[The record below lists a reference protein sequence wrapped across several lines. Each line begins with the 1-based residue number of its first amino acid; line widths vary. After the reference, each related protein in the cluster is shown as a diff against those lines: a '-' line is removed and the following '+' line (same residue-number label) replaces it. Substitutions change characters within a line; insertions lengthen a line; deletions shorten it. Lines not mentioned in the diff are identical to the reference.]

1 MKNKIYTK
9 SIFRELKSSR
19 ARFISILI
27 IILLGT
33 AFYSGIKAA
42 GPNMKSSME
51 SFYISQNLMDSKIV
65 SNLGLSDNDLKLLEE
80 SDRVLSYYG
89 SHTIDA
95 NLANENSV
103 VRFMEYDSEN
113 PSNINNLI
121 LVEGRLP
128 EKSGEIV
135 IDEGALRNNKNLN
148 IGSTYT
154 IESDKETMK
163 SFNKT
168 SFEIVGI
175 VKSPLYIERLTKP
188 TTTVGKGTIDYFA
201 VINKKDI
208 AMDTYTEIYVKFN
221 NVENLG
227 AYSDEYKEKMKENN
241 EYLKS
246 LYFERTTLRVEEL
259 KNETKDKLKDGYEEI
274 KNGEEKLLEGR
285 AEIEN
290 HKLTLNNGKAAYD
303 KAVIDFNR
311 NMNKA
316 ESEIEKGEAQIASGQ
331 QQISKEK
338 EKLELWNKELETSKI
353 NIDKAKNELI
363 SQGINPDEDLTE
375 PQSSIDN
382 MNSLINSYNGLSKD
396 IKTTIDGLNE
406 NKTIPM
412 EKIEIW
418 SKTISNLGEKNLEG
432 LIINLKDNP
441 QDINTA
447 LALSN
452 EIDDLVVNLKGQV
465 ESLNILVTSVREY
478 KRGEDLYNGQLKDYR
493 IAKEKLDEE
502 ENKVSD
508 GKYELIISR
517 EKLQGAKEQGLRE
530 LEKSREDLIKAEG
543 DISSALLEIEES
555 EGQLLEAKDEMKKA
569 EEEISSLK
577 EGKYYFFD
585 RNDNPGYSEFNDV
598 VKRLSAIATVFPMFF
613 FIVAVLICLTT
624 MTRMVEE
631 NRLEIGTLKA
641 LGYNNIEIAKKYV
654 IYASFASIIGSLLGV
669 IIGFNLFPKVIY
681 EAYSNQYVMPSLK
694 VIYYPSYIL
703 QSTILSVIC
712 TVGASFIVLKVDL
725 KSNPSALMQPKAPK
739 MGKKILLE
747 RIKPVWRRLNFNQ
760 KVTFR
765 NLFRYKQRMIMTIFG
780 IAACTGMVIT
790 GFGLKD
796 SISEL
801 TEKQFNNIWKYQAIV
816 TFDED
821 SSREEDEKF
830 YNVLYGI
837 KEFENSLGV
846 HIETVSF
853 IKEGM
858 NKQNVSMV
866 IPMDDSELNEFVLLN
881 DRKTEEVYKLSDE
894 GVIINEKLA
903 KLLDVSKGDIITFTD
918 EDNNSYEVKVSAI
931 VENYLN
937 HSLYM
942 SPSYYKQ
949 VIGEEPKFN
958 SQLLKLN
965 IAEGEE
971 DTVASILMD
980 CDKVVNVTLTSNL
993 AASSEN
999 IMGTLNIV
1007 VIILIVSAGGLAFVV
1022 LYNLNNIN
1030 VSERI
1035 RELSTIKV
1043 LGFYDR
1049 EVTMYIF
1056 RENFILTVLGIVMG
1070 TFLGKILHS
1079 FVLNTAESD
1088 SMMMSPNIFIS
1099 SYIYAILLTILFS
1112 TLVMVMMHRKLKKV
1126 NMIDALKSNE

>member
-1 MKNKIYTK
+1 
-9 SIFRELKSSR
+9 
-19 ARFISILI
+19 
-27 IILLGT
+27 
-33 AFYSGIKAA
+33 
-42 GPNMKSSME
+42 
-51 SFYISQNLMDSKIV
+51 
-65 SNLGLSDNDLKLLEE
+65 
-80 SDRVLSYYG
+80 
-89 SHTIDA
+89 
-95 NLANENSV
+95 
-103 VRFMEYDSEN
+103 
-113 PSNINNLI
+113 
-121 LVEGRLP
+121 
-128 EKSGEIV
+128 
-135 IDEGALRNNKNLN
+135 
-148 IGSTYT
+148 
-154 IESDKETMK
+154 
-163 SFNKT
+163 
-168 SFEIVGI
+168 
-175 VKSPLYIERLTKP
+175 
-188 TTTVGKGTIDYFA
+188 
-201 VINKKDI
+201 
-208 AMDTYTEIYVKFN
+208 
-221 NVENLG
+221 
-227 AYSDEYKEKMKENN
+227 
-241 EYLKS
+241 
-246 LYFERTTLRVEEL
+246 
-259 KNETKDKLKDGYEEI
+259 
-274 KNGEEKLLEGR
+274 
-285 AEIEN
+285 
-290 HKLTLNNGKAAYD
+290 
-303 KAVIDFNR
+303 
-311 NMNKA
+311 
-316 ESEIEKGEAQIASGQ
+316 
-331 QQISKEK
+331 
-338 EKLELWNKELETSKI
+338 
-353 NIDKAKNELI
+353 
-363 SQGINPDEDLTE
+363 
-375 PQSSIDN
+375 
-382 MNSLINSYNGLSKD
+382 
-396 IKTTIDGLNE
+396 
-406 NKTIPM
+406 
-412 EKIEIW
+412 
-418 SKTISNLGEKNLEG
+418 
-432 LIINLKDNP
+432 
-441 QDINTA
+441 
-447 LALSN
+447 
-452 EIDDLVVNLKGQV
+452 
-465 ESLNILVTSVREY
+465 
-478 KRGEDLYNGQLKDYR
+478 
-493 IAKEKLDEE
+493 
-502 ENKVSD
+502 
-508 GKYELIISR
+508 
-517 EKLQGAKEQGLRE
+517 
-530 LEKSREDLIKAEG
+530 
-543 DISSALLEIEES
+543 
-555 EGQLLEAKDEMKKA
+555 MKKA
-569 EEEISSLK
+569 EEEINSLK

-654 IYASFASIIGSLLGV
+654 IYASLASIIGSFLGV

-712 TVGASFIVLKVDL
+712 TVGASLIVLKVDL

-747 RIKPVWRRLNFNQ
+747 RIKPLWRRLNFNQ

-780 IAACTGMVIT
+780 IAACTGMVVT

-846 HIETVSF
+846 HMETVSF

-881 DRKTEEVYKLSDE
+881 DRKTEEIYELSDE

-1056 RENFILTVLGIVMG
+1056 RENFILTVLGIFMG